1 MKFTLYIFF
10 ITVLMSACDQDPAQK
25 AVDSSID
32 AHGGDLFQNVHIEFD
47 FRNRHYVSHR
57 QGGIFTYT
65 REFRDSSGLIKD
77 VLTNDRFHREIN
89 GGLAKISEE
98 RAKAFTN
105 SVNSVIYFALLPYG
119 LNDRAVI
126 KKYIKETDIKG
137 KKYDLIK
144 VTFQEDGGGKDH
156 EDVFL
161 YWIEKDS
168 HTLDYFAYSY
178 ETDGGGIRFREAI
191 NRRSVEGILFQDY
204 INYEPDSP
212 GAKLDDME
220 TLYKNEK
227 LKKLSDILLENIEVK
242 PLPKKLP

>member
-1 MKFTLYIFF
+1 MKFLLYIF
-10 ITVLMSACDQDPAQK
+10 IVTVFMSACDEDPAQK
-25 AVDSSID
+25 AVDQSI
-32 AHGGDLFQNVHIEFD
+32 AEHGGELFQNVHIEFD

-57 QGGIFTYT
+57 QEGIFTYT
-65 REFRDSSGLIKD
+65 REFPDSSGHIKD

-126 KKYIKETDIKG
+126 KKYIKETEIKG

-178 ETDGGGIRFREAI
+178 ETDGGGVRFREAV
-191 NRRSVEGILFQDY
+191 NRRAVEGITFQDY
-204 INYEPDSP
+204 INYEPKTPD
-212 GAKLDDME
+212 ATLEDME
-220 TLYKNEK
+220 ALYKNGQ
-227 LKKLSDILLENIEVK
+227 LKKLSDIILENIEVRL
-242 PLPKKLP
+242 LPKT